1 MKKPCDLFVSDEPLL
16 EALQH
21 CWEKDIWPSA
31 RNVAILL
38 GYKQAKL
45 TGRMNRRRKEILRGH
60 FGM

>member
-1 MKKPCDLFVSDEPLL
+1 MKKPVTLFASDTQLL
-16 EALQH
+16 EALRF

-31 RNVAILL
+31 RNVAILM